1 MGTTQSSKH
10 WESYSL
16 NPLDEA
22 PVFCFDPHQSSTGLI
37 FTHSNQ
43 RVTFPSKMSSFR
55 IAIFNKSLKTG
66 FINQTLSVRL
76 KIQYRDRCRAVI
88 GFGEVGVSAMSPSF
102 EDFYVFDVTAGK
114 VFLSGREVP
123 NVTLP
128 RFQSGDTVELQID
141 VKMGMLK
148 YFVCSPSKVNFS
160 SLSFKLDGN
169 IPAEINPMVG
179 ALQTEQTNVMF
190 DILEAKE
197 LSSIE
202 ESIQFDKTT
211 KYGPIV
217 ISENGCTVS
226 RNNVNSNCC
235 VAINKILQ
243 SGQHRWKFK
252 ILCDTGASTCLGL
265 ATYPFTIPSRYSN
278 NHNHLYW
285 YEGFTLWRSYGGL
298 LYAQGRQLSQSL
310 ASVEWLKDENPI
322 IELVLDLTAGT
333 LEIILNGRSQGIA
346 FESIKPPVQPI
357 VVFYAGYEKKI
368 QLLNF
373 HSEDVSSSPIILKL
387 PKEPASKQRLIKPSF
402 DAKTVHGL
410 LTISPDG
417 MTLTRDQNQSGNA
430 YCLLN
435 KICTSGVYRW
445 SFLIKNDQGASLCLG
460 ITTEPVHLPANDNI
474 YASKSM
480 HLYRSYQGKLY
491 RNGKELSKCIS
502 EFWMTNT
509 VVEIVLDMENGV
521 LQFIVNNE
529 NQGVAFAGLHDTYRP
544 IVALYASMTKCVYLQ
559 KFEHIPAKITPLT
572 FSNSLNDPTSSS
584 SDVKN
589 DSGLSICGNIDDIPE
604 KSDTCFVCSVTNNNV
619 ILLPCKHV
627 IVCAAHAVVGEQC
640 MVCERTIKGIW
651 NVF

>member
-1 MGTTQSSKH
+1 MGATQSSKPG
-10 WESYSL
+10 ESYSL
-16 NPLDEA
+16 NQLDEA
-22 PVFCFDPHQSSTGLI
+22 PVFCFDPHQSSTGLM

-43 RVTFPSKMSSFR
+43 RVTFPPKTSSFK

-66 FINQTLSVRL
+66 FINQTLSVQL
-76 KIQYRDRCRAVI
+76 KIQYNDNCRAVI
-88 GFGEVGVSAMSPSF
+88 GFGEMGVSAKSPSF
-102 EDFYVFDVTAGK
+102 EDFYVFDVTARK

-123 NVTLP
+123 EVILP
-128 RFQSGDTVELQID
+128 LCQSGNIVELQID
-141 VKMGMLK
+141 VKTGMLK
-148 YFVCSPSKVNFS
+148 YFVYSPNKVNFS
-160 SLSFKLDGN
+160 SLPFKLDGN

-179 ALQTEQTNVMF
+179 VLQTEQTNVTF

-197 LSSIE
+197 LSAIE
-202 ESIQFDKTT
+202 ESAQFEETT

-217 ISENGCTVS
+217 ITQNGCTVS
-226 RNNVNSNCC
+226 RDNVNSNCC
-235 VAINKILQ
+235 VAINKVLR

-278 NHNHLYW
+278 NHNHIYW
-285 YEGFTLWRSYGGL
+285 YEGFILWRSYGGL
-298 LYAQGRQLSQSL
+298 LYAHGRQLSKSL
-310 ASVEWLKDENPI
+310 ASLEWLKDENAI
-322 IELVLDLTAGT
+322 IEFVLDLTAGT

-346 FESIKPPVQPI
+346 FESINPPVQPI
-357 VVFYAGYEKKI
+357 VAFYAGYKKKI

-373 HSEDVSSSPIILKL
+373 HSEDVSCSPIILKL

-410 LTISPDG
+410 LTITPDG
-417 MTLTRDQNQSGNA
+417 MTLVRDQNQSGNA

-435 KICTSGVYRW
+435 KTCTSGVYRW

-460 ITTEPVHLPANDNI
+460 ITTEPVHIPTNDNI

-491 RNGKELSKCIS
+491 KNGKELAKSIS
-502 EFWMTNT
+502 EFWMTDT

-529 NQGVAFAGLHDTYRP
+529 NQGVAFAGLHDSYRP
-544 IVALYASMTKCVYLQ
+544 IVALYAGMTKRVCLQ
-559 KFEHIPAKITPLT
+559 KFEHIPAKIAPLI

-584 SDVKN
+584 SDIKN
-589 DSGLSICGNIDDIPE
+589 DNALSIFVNIDDIPE
-604 KSDTCFVCSVTNNNV
+604 KSDTCFVCSVKNNNV

-640 MVCERTIKGIW
+640 MVCERTINGIW